1 MGQDKIKENLEKALD
16 SETFDVLDYL
26 EGQPVAT
33 DEVVIYTDVVRA
45 RRFHELN
52 RKREDA
58 LALRAYDQEQG
69 KATNLSLAESDDST
83 EFDEELEDLRKGL
96 KETALT
102 FVIRT
107 VSPAKV
113 SELSEKSR
121 AKFKGDWD
129 DAEQVEEYNTKLGND
144 ILALAIDHV
153 VRGDGV
159 KDDSKWTGTRLQ
171 KLENVL
177 YPQQAQKLSTALNDL
192 VFTGAVFDEALT
204 SDF

>member
-16 SETFDVLDYL
+16 AEKFDVLDYL

-58 LALRAYDQEQG
+58 LAIRAYDQEQG
-69 KATNLSLAESDDST
+69 KATNLSLTESDDST

-107 VSPAKV
+107 VSPGTV
-113 SELSEKSR
+113 RELSDKAR
-121 AKFKGDWD
+121 KKFDTEWD
-129 DAEQVEEYNTKLGND
+129 DEQVEEFNAKLGND

-159 KDDSKWTGTRLQ
+159 KDDSKWTGARLR
-171 KLENVL
+171 KLEGVL
-177 YPQQAQKLSTALNDL
+177 YPEQAQKLTTALNDM